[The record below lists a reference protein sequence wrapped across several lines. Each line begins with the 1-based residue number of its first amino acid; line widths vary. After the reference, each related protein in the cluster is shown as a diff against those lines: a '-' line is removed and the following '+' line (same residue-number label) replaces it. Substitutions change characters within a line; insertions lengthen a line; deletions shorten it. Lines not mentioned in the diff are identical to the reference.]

1 MKVYLTW
8 ERKPEKAWQYCLVPF
23 YLSLAVLLYTLVVLP
38 AAMVMNDVAKLV
50 MALDKWG
57 DRALARG
64 NIQTAWVFTALNV
77 LPYHFYCFMAP
88 CYRAVG
94 RLYMVLVKW
103 RPVELNIDTS
113 AKSKR

>member
-1 MKVYLTW
+1 MKVNLIW
-8 ERKPEKAWQYCLVPF
+8 DEKPEKPWQYCLVPLF
-23 YLSLAVLLYTLVVLP
+23 LSLATIMYFLVALP
-38 AAMVMNDVAKLV
+38 WVMVMDGVAKLV

-64 NIQTAWVFTALNV
+64 NIQTAWAFTALNV
-77 LPYHFYCFMAP
+77 LPYNFYCFMAP